1 MEKELKI
8 NVENVLSEYTN
19 ADENGKKL
27 LENLFGKDVFVP
39 KNVMDRVKTFEDACR
54 ELGKNHPLVKSY
66 EALCSVDTDS
76 NLETYA
82 KLRIICAAL
91 NEGWK
96 PQFTKDEYRYY
107 PWFYIYTQEE
117 IEKMDEDEKKELCLW
132 GGYANYGSQ
141 CGLGYSYSNSA
152 FSYSSTYYGARL
164 ALKNREMA
172 IYCGRQFIELWADF
186 CFIRKS

>member
-82 KLRIICAAL
+82 KLRIIVAAL
-91 NEGWK
+91 NEGWE
-96 PQFTKDEYRYY
+96 PMFTTNEWRYY

-132 GGYANYGSQ
+132 GGSAPDGTR
-141 CGLGYSYSNSA
+141 CGLGCSYSNLA
-152 FSYSSTYYGARL
+152 FSYSSTYCGARL

>member
-39 KNVMDRVKTFEDACR
+39 KNVKDRVKTFEDACR
-54 ELGKNHPLVKSY
+54 ELGENHPLVKSY
-66 EALCSVDTDS
+66 EALCSVDTDN

-82 KLRIICAAL
+82 KLRIIVAAL
-91 NEGWK
+91 NEGWE
-96 PQFTKDEYRYY
+96 PMFTTDEYRYY
-107 PWFYIYTQEE
+107 PWFYLYTQEE
-117 IEKMDEDEKKELCLW
+117 IDNMDEDEKKKLCLW
-132 GGYANYGSQ
+132 GGNALDGTL
-141 CGLGYSYSNSA
+141 CGLGCSDSNNA
-152 FSYSSTYYGARL
+152 FSISYTYFGARL
-164 ALKNREMA
+164 ALKNRELA
-172 IYCGRQFIELWADF
+172 IYCGKQFVELWADF

>member
-82 KLRIICAAL
+82 KLRIIVAAL
-91 NEGWK
+91 NEGWE
-96 PQFTKDEYRYY
+96 PMFTTNEWRYY

-132 GGYANYGSQ
+132 GGSAHGGAR
-141 CGLGYSYSNSA
+141 CGLGSSFSRNA
-152 FSYSSTYYGARL
+152 FSDSYAGVGARL